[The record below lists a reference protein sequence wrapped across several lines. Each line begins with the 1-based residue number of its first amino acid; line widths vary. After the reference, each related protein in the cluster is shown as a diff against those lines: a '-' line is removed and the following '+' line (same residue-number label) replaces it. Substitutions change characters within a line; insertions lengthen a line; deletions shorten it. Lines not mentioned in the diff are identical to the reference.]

1 MGNRA
6 GTKQNMTKTLF
17 TETDIS
23 PEILRAVSEMG
34 FTEMT
39 PIQAQSIPLVLA
51 GHDLLGQ
58 AKTGTGKTAAFG
70 IPAIMAAVPDSKR
83 PQVLVLCPT
92 RELAMQVAEEL
103 RKIAKYKKGVN
114 VLAVYGGASIVNQ
127 IKDLKRGVEIVVGT
141 PGRVMDHLE
150 RGTLKV
156 DCIRQVILD
165 EADEM
170 LNMGF
175 REDIEHIL
183 KDVPE
188 ERQTLLFSAT
198 MPKPILDITR
208 RFQKNPQ
215 HIKVVTNDLTVAS
228 IEQRYFDVKEKDKPA
243 VLARLVELYEP
254 KLCLVFCNQKRRVDD
269 LVRTMNQNGYAAEA
283 LHGDMAQ
290 NARTHVMDKFRIGTV
305 KLLVATD
312 VAARGIDVDDIEMV
326 VNFDV
331 PLDTE
336 YYVHRIG
343 RTGRA
348 GRSGYAFSFVSGREA
363 GAIRDIER
371 FAKTKIEKGVMPT
384 VKNILE
390 KKKKKFFD
398 KIIETIQDG
407 KLTEYITWEEEL
419 IEMGCSKLDIAAAL
433 MKMYSDD
440 QLSDMAKNSKISEA
454 SSFPERREFNGGR
467 NEGRGF
473 SGGRNEGRSE
483 GYERADRGR
492 SQFNSKEG
500 MQRIFIN
507 VGRDQKIGPKDIVG
521 AIAGETGVP
530 GRMIGDIDIYDKYTF
545 VDVPKQDADKIIR
558 IMSKSQIRGNRV
570 RISIAEEAA
579 R

>member
-1 MGNRA
+1 
-6 GTKQNMTKTLF
+6 MTKTLF
-17 TETDIS
+17 TETEIS

-103 RKIAKYKKGVN
+103 RKIAKYKRGVN

-127 IKDLKRGVEIVVGT
+127 IKDLKRGAEIVVGT

-215 HIKVVTNDLTVAS
+215 HVKVVTNDLTVAA

-269 LVRTMNQNGYAAEA
+269 LVRLMNQSGYAAEA

-290 NARTHVMDKFRIGTV
+290 NARTHVMDKFRMGTV

-326 VNFDV
+326 VNYDI

-348 GRSGYAFSFVSGREA
+348 GRSGYAFSFASGREA

-371 FAKTKIEKGVMPT
+371 FAKTKIEKGVLPS

-390 KKKKKFFD
+390 KKKKKFFE
-398 KIIETIQDG
+398 KIIETIQQG
-407 KLTEYITWEEEL
+407 NLTEYITWEEEL

-440 QLSDMAKNSKISEA
+440 QLSDMAKNSKISET
-454 SSFPERREFNGGR
+454 SSFPERREFNGGGR
-467 NEGRGF
+467 NDRGF
-473 SGGRNEGRSE
+473 TGGRNEGR
-483 GYERADRGR
+483 ERADRGR

-579 R
+579 K